1 MDYLKK
7 ALCEN
12 EDLWR
17 LPLAGEAARQAVFA
31 PPDAAAG
38 RAAPPHRA
46 WKRAAQA
53 AQAAQAR
60 QRETLLQ
67 TAEQTH
73 TLALQMAR
81 TERLSA
87 KEIVRRTEERG
98 HSSGSF
104 SHAAAQTVS
113 MPEAQS
119 MEEISRFFERDAR
132 RYG

>member
-12 EDLWR
+12 EDLWM
-17 LPLAGEAARQAVFA
+17 LPLAGEAAQEAFFAQPEAVT
-31 PPDAAAG
+31 G
-38 RAAPPHRA
+38 RAASPERA

-53 AQAAQAR
+53 AQAR
-60 QRETLLQ
+60 QRKTLLQ
-67 TAEQTH
+67 TAVQTH
-73 TLALQMAR
+73 TLALQFSRM
-81 TERLSA
+81 ERLHTRQS
-87 KEIVRRTEERG
+87 VRRTEERG

-104 SHAAAQTVS
+104 SHAAAQTVF

>member
-17 LPLAGEAARQAVFA
+17 LPLAGEAAQQAVFA
-31 PPDAAAG
+31 PPNAAAG
-38 RAAPPHRA
+38 CAAPPHRA
-46 WKRAAQA
+46 WKRA

-81 TERLSA
+81 KERLSA